1 MSNVAQ
7 PIQTPVSTQPGIVSM
22 GQAGLLGSQVTFLN
36 LDPTNTIT
44 LGYTNTITVGGQNAI
59 PLGPNA
65 TVTIDGT
72 KTVWAC
78 APVGTQPLTIIPGS
92 IQYTPGSPL
101 VMPIA
106 KLGSLSVNAFTIPAA
121 SVVTPVQL
129 FDMSA
134 YTSYDI
140 STFCFCATQSTA
152 GSPICVPITFVW
164 YDDLTSGVP
173 VYKETWDIW
182 VSDTAVDAQN
192 DNAVVYGSGPV
203 HGRYLTVQY
212 AEVQGANSYT
222 CLFLNLFGSS
232 KRAITPQ
239 SVWKQKPPANI
250 NFGVGQFTD
259 NFAATYDDVL
269 TSIGWSLP
277 TGNTAWLPIGLY
289 SGPVSW
295 WFNSSAALSNSA
307 GIIAAVPEVYSS
319 GGVPIGISGAVGL
332 IVEINAATSESGNAY
347 LPRCPTFIVLRN
359 ATGATVSGL
368 FTVVGIN

>member
-7 PIQTPVSTQPGIVSM
+7 PIQTPVGTQPGIVSM

-78 APVGTQPLTIIPGS
+78 APVGTQPITVIPGS
-92 IQYTPGSPL
+92 IQYTPGNPL

-121 SVVTPVQL
+121 SVVMPVQL
-129 FDMSA
+129 VDMSA

-164 YDDLTSGVP
+164 YDDLLSGIP

-182 VSDTAVDAQN
+182 VSDTATDAQN

-239 SVWKQKPPANI
+239 SVWKQKPPLNI

-269 TSIGWSLP
+269 ASINWTLP
-277 TGNTAWLPIGLY
+277 ASTTAWLAIGLY

-295 WFNSSAALSNSA
+295 WFNSSVALSNSA
-307 GIIAAVPEVYSS
+307 GIIAAIPAVYGS
-319 GGVPIGISGAVGL
+319 GGVPVGISSAVGL
-332 IVEINAATSESGNAY
+332 IQEINVATSGNGNIY

-359 ATGATVSGL
+359 ATAGAISGL